1 MPGGTA
7 GARVNGRKLINILRV
22 IGAPLLLLIVLL
34 RVDLREI
41 TAAFS
46 HIKPVPFAG
55 AAFLVTVNF
64 AMQIIKWRY
73 LLTSSARVTRGE
85 IIRSVIGGYAFVLAI
100 PGRMGEFSRALF
112 IRRESKLKVMGLVA
126 IDKLSG
132 FSIIVLMSGLSV
144 SLLYPK
150 LYYVPFIGVFCLFIL
165 AASEP
170 RFLMTRAL
178 KLARLLPLKD
188 KVFLFLEGIQTL
200 GSRRIAMLLVISLFY
215 FLVYSTQFYLLLL
228 AFEQVKFRVMAICF
242 PLLMLVNSLP
252 ITVGGLGVREGAAV
266 LFFSRFGVQEPSA
279 LGAALLL
286 FIINILVPGLCGLA
300 FVHKIGSQQK
310 PLKEKN
316 T

>member
-1 MPGGTA
+1 MPEGNA
-7 GARVNGRKLINILRV
+7 GARVNGRRLINILRV

-34 RVDLREI
+34 RVDLRET

-46 HIKPVPFAG
+46 HIRPVPFAG

-73 LLTSSARVTRGE
+73 LLTPSAKVTRGE
-85 IIRSVIGGYAFVLAI
+85 LIRSVIGGYVFVLAI
-100 PGRMGEFSRALF
+100 PGRIGEFSRALF

-132 FSIIVLMSGLSV
+132 FSIIILMSGLSL

-150 LYYVPFIGVFCLFIL
+150 LYYAPVIGVFGLFIL
-165 AASEP
+165 AASKP
-170 RFLMTRAL
+170 RFLITRAQ
-178 KLARLLPLKD
+178 KLARLLPLKG
-188 KVFLFLEGIQTL
+188 KVDLFLEGIQTL
-200 GSRRIAMLLVISLFY
+200 GSRRIVVLLAISLLY

-228 AFEQVKFRVMAICF
+228 AFEQVKLRVMAICF

-266 LFFSRFGVQEPSA
+266 LFFSRFGVQESSA

-286 FIINILVPGLCGLA
+286 FTINILIPGLCGLA
-300 FVHKIGSQQK
+300 FVHKIGSQQTSS
-310 PLKEKN
+310 KEKN

>member
-1 MPGGTA
+1 
-7 GARVNGRKLINILRV
+7 
-22 IGAPLLLLIVLL
+22 
-34 RVDLREI
+34 VDLREI

-46 HIKPVPFAG
+46 HIRLVPFAG

-73 LLTSSARVTRGE
+73 LLTPSAKVTRGE
-85 IIRSVIGGYAFVLAI
+85 LIRSVIGGYVFVLAV
-100 PGRMGEFSRALF
+100 PGRIGEFSRALF

-132 FSIIVLMSGLSV
+132 FSIIVLMSGLSL

-150 LYYVPFIGVFCLFIL
+150 LYFAPVIGVFGLFIL
-165 AASEP
+165 AASKP
-170 RFLMTRAL
+170 RFLMTRAQ
-178 KLARLLPLKD
+178 KLARLLPLKG
-188 KVFLFLEGIQTL
+188 KVSLFLEGIQTL
-200 GSRRIAMLLVISLFY
+200 GSRRIVVLLMISLLY

-228 AFEQVKFRVMAICF
+228 AFEQVKLRVMAICF

-266 LFFSRFGVQEPSA
+266 LFFSRFGVQESSA

-286 FIINILVPGLCGLA
+286 FTINILIPGLCGLA
-300 FVHKIGSQQK
+300 FVHKIGSQQTSS
-310 PLKEKN
+310 KEKN

>member
-1 MPGGTA
+1 MLGGNA
-7 GARVNGRKLINILRV
+7 GTRVIGRRLINILRV
-22 IGAPLLLLIVLL
+22 IGAPLLLFVVLL
-34 RVDLREI
+34 RVNLREI

-46 HIKPVPFAG
+46 HLRPVPFAG

-64 AMQIIKWRY
+64 AVQIIKWRY
-73 LLTSSARVTRGE
+73 LLTPSAKVTRGE
-85 IIRSVIGGYAFVLAI
+85 LIRSVIGGYLFVLAI

-112 IRRESKLKVMGLVA
+112 IQGERKLKVMGLVA
-126 IDKLSG
+126 IDKLSA
-132 FSIIVLMSGLSV
+132 FSIIVLMSGLSI

-150 LYYVPFIGVFCLFIL
+150 VYYVPVMGVFSLFIL

-170 RFLMTRAL
+170 RFLITSAQ
-178 KLARLLPLKD
+178 KLARVLPLKD
-188 KVFLFLEGIQTL
+188 KVDLFLEGIQTL
-200 GSRRIAMLLVISLFY
+200 GSRRIVVLLVMSLFY

-228 AFEQVKFRVMAICF
+228 AFEQVNFRVMAICF

-252 ITVGGLGVREGAAV
+252 ITLGGLGVREGAAV

-286 FIINILVPGLCGLA
+286 FTINILIPGLCGLA
-300 FVHKIGSQQK
+300 FVHKIGSQQT